1 MKIMASSPIAS
12 WQIDGEK
19 METVR
24 DFNLLHS
31 KITADSDCRCKIKGR
46 LLLGRKVMRNLGS
59 VLKSRVITLATKVCS
74 QSYAFYSSHV
84 RMWGLDHKEDW
95 APKNWCFW
103 AVVLE
108 KILESPLD
116 YQEIQPVHPKGNWF
130 WIFIGRTDAEAE
142 VPIFWLPDV
151 KSQLSGKGLG
161 VGKGWRKEEK
171 GATEDDV
178 VRWHHRLSGH
188 ESEQTQEDSEG

>member
-31 KITADSDCRCKIKGR
+31 KITADSYCRCKIKGR

-84 RMWGLDHKEDW
+84 RM
-95 APKNWCFW
+95 
-103 AVVLE
+103 
-108 KILESPLD
+108 
-116 YQEIQPVHPKGNWF
+116 
-130 WIFIGRTDAEAE
+130 
-142 VPIFWLPDV
+142 
-151 KSQLSGKGLG
+151 
-161 VGKGWRKEEK
+161 
-171 GATEDDV
+171 
-178 VRWHHRLSGH
+178 
-188 ESEQTQEDSEG
+188 